1 VNGRTT
7 TTTTTTMSDQP
18 ELKEFPEFPGEPM
31 SKRYDTT
38 RIANAI
44 PSIHPSIGGALDA
57 FFNRNRHRHLL
68 DDEVWFGC
76 VDGCDDSDDGYGR
89 RRMSD

>member
-1 VNGRTT
+1 
-7 TTTTTTMSDQP
+7 MSDQP

-44 PSIHPSIGGALDA
+44 PSIHPSIGGAHDA
-57 FFNRNRHRHLL
+57 FFNRNRHHLMMFGL
-68 DDEVWFGC
+68 DAWMDATIATTDTDDEG
-76 VDGCDDSDDGYGR
+76 
-89 RRMSD
+89 

>member
-1 VNGRTT
+1 
-7 TTTTTTMSDQP
+7 MSDQP

-44 PSIHPSIGGALDA
+44 PSIHPIIHSRSTTYTVA
-57 FFNRNRHRHLL
+57 
-68 DDEVWFGC
+68 
-76 VDGCDDSDDGYGR
+76 
-89 RRMSD
+89 